1 MAHPF
6 RLRELARLYDRSDQ
20 CVCRTGML
28 LSSQF
33 NVNYFAI
40 SEVDQW
46 FTDFADEYSNI
57 GVQLTLL
64 RRRTALPAV
73 NVTARSCVA
82 FRTTKL

>member
-1 MAHPF
+1 
-6 RLRELARLYDRSDQ
+6 
-20 CVCRTGML
+20 ML

-57 GVQLTLL
+57 GARQIAPFDMQWLLCHWHCLLHDYTKQVTLI
-64 RRRTALPAV
+64 
-73 NVTARSCVA
+73 
-82 FRTTKL
+82 